1 MKKALFTLA
10 IVLLTLG
17 AQAQIKVHDNNWV
30 SIGCLNGN
38 FGLQVTPSN
47 YTYFRTQIN
56 DNYSW
61 ANLSMAN
68 NSTQKHWIVE
78 NQYDPKHLGTHQFFV
93 TGDGHVHSTAT
104 YITEIRGISS
114 KEDGTP
120 INSRDALNA
129 ILGTNGYYYETPPQI
144 TPEEIENNEYVN
156 EAAVNGMIADLEKK
170 SIGLSGENLS
180 ALMPDAVRTDTEG
193 RLCIDYNAVVTMLVE
208 AMKQQQ
214 EEIEALRQALQ
225 ENGLLQK

>member
-1 MKKALFTLA
+1 MATLDYK
-10 IVLLTLG
+10 LHHLTTPTSEPKSMTITVG
-17 AQAQIKVHDNNWV
+17 PICQWPTIAPR
-30 SIGCLNGN
+30 SIG
-38 FGLQVTPSN
+38 F
-47 YTYFRTQIN
+47 
-56 DNYSW
+56 
-61 ANLSMAN
+61 
-68 NSTQKHWIVE
+68 VE
-78 NQYDPKHLGTHQFFV
+78 NQYDPKHLGTHPFFV

-120 INSRDALNA
+120 INGRDALNA
-129 ILGTNGYYYETPPQI
+129 ILGTNGYYYETPPLI

-156 EAAVNGMIADLEKK
+156 EAAINGMIADLEKK

-180 ALMPDAVRTDTEG
+180 MLMPDAVRTDTEG

>member
-1 MKKALFTLA
+1 MTILTSTKKLTCSTYQMSFSNCSWYKRTLP
-10 IVLLTLG
+10 VLL
-17 AQAQIKVHDNNWV
+17 I
-30 SIGCLNGN
+30 
-38 FGLQVTPSN
+38 
-47 YTYFRTQIN
+47 
-56 DNYSW
+56 
-61 ANLSMAN
+61 
-68 NSTQKHWIVE
+68 
-78 NQYDPKHLGTHQFFV
+78 
-93 TGDGHVHSTAT
+93 DGHSSPGFTAVLILCRSE
-104 YITEIRGISS
+104 YLSS

-120 INSRDALNA
+120 INGRDALNA
-129 ILGTNGYYYETPPQI
+129 ILGTNGYYYETPPLI

-156 EAAVNGMIADLEKK
+156 EAAINGMIADLEKK

-180 ALMPDAVRTDTEG
+180 MLMPDAVRTDTEG